1 MFKKFVSIS
10 LATLLAFNLS
20 ACASKDISKNQ
31 KKSSSQNQSSSDEN
45 YADCESIDF
54 QMSSIMTT
62 VVLTAL
68 LLMYLIF

>member
-31 KKSSSQNQSSSDEN
+31 KKSSSQNQSSSDDN

-54 QMSSIMTT
+54 SNVS
-62 VVLTAL
+62 L
-68 LLMYLIF
+68 